1 MIRLRGR
8 SVRLA
13 AAALLALAAG
23 CTPPGA
29 IKAYP
34 GPDRSGAELGV
45 VETDMRNETFS
56 ITDNEITM
64 VDGTRYEKRAYSA
77 YMLPGP
83 HSIGLQGTL
92 RVSRQVR
99 VQYCVFSLNADAG
112 CTYRPAVPG
121 YPRDALDR
129 PADAEWR
136 VTRSMTVIFE
146 CSENLSSAIQ
156 VPIDCASRP

>member
-1 MIRLRGR
+1 
-8 SVRLA
+8 VRLA

-23 CTPPGA
+23 CAPPGA

-34 GPDRSGAELGV
+34 GPDRATKELAA
-45 VETDMRNETFS
+45 VETYMRSETFS
-56 ITDNEITM
+56 LTDNEIIA
-64 VDGTRYEKRAYSA
+64 VDDVRFGKRGYFA

-99 VQYCVFSLNADAG
+99 VQHCVFNLNVDAG
-112 CTYRPAVPG
+112 CIYRPAVPA
-121 YPRDALDR
+121 YPRDALDQ

-136 VTRSMTVIFE
+136 VTRSMTVVVE
-146 CSENLSSAIQ
+146 CSENMSYAVQ